1 MIYAL
6 WVVCNIHSF
15 TNLRAGEN
23 TRGNVLL
30 RRELYFLIFFTSIT
44 SQGLLYEAKRQ
55 KTRKKVTHRIEETCC
70 PQNES
75 KILRTPPTEHQTIP
89 QTALSPTAPPKRIK
103 KFEHQTTRTTPC
115 PTAPPKTNPKNL
127 QTLTPRLEVRTPM
140 AQAIRGKT
148 SLFDL
153 FS

>member
-1 MIYAL
+1 M
-6 WVVCNIHSF
+6 
-15 TNLRAGEN
+15 
-23 TRGNVLL
+23 
-30 RRELYFLIFFTSIT
+30 
-44 SQGLLYEAKRQ
+44 
-55 KTRKKVTHRIEETCC
+55 THRIEETCC

-75 KILRTPPTEHQTIP
+75 KNFAHTTNGTSDDTSDGTQ
-89 QTALSPTAPPKRIK
+89 SDSPPKRIK

-140 AQAIRGKT
+140 AQAIWGKT